1 MFHLGVGLQLVL
13 GLIHGSSQDTYRYQ
27 QQSRGRDTPVDG
39 TKTEPPGQDAG
50 ICHGGSEM
58 LPRPHGHLI
67 ICNSKTMLLVN
78 S

>member
-1 MFHLGVGLQLVL
+1 MFHLGVGLKLDL

-27 QQSRGRDTPVDG
+27 QQSSGRDPPAHG

-50 ICHGGSEM
+50 ICHGRSEM
-58 LPRPHGHLI
+58 LPRPHGHII
-67 ICNSKTMLLVN
+67 ICNSKLMFPVN